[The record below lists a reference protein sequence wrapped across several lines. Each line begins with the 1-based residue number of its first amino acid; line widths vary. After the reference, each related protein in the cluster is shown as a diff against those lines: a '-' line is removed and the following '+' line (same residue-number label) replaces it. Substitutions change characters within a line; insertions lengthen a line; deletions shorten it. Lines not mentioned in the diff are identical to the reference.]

1 MSSMFYPCLF
11 VALLFTQSPAWTPL
25 FTGNTLEGWTIV
37 NGDASTWSV
46 EDAVLIT
53 TGKPTGV
60 LRTNRMYENFVLEL
74 DWRHLVENGN
84 AGLFVWSDPI
94 PAKGVPFTRSIEVQI
109 MDGKELD
116 WYTTH
121 GDIFS
126 IWGAKM
132 TPDRPHPLGDH
143 VQRCLPS
150 ERRSKP
156 APEWNHYIVTCI
168 NGTIK
173 LDVNGKVVSGGF
185 DVSPRKGYICFEA
198 EGTPAQFKNIRIKE
212 LPNAIPEI
220 PADEIA
226 NKNVGFITLFNG
238 LNLTGWTTVDETTWS
253 AGGNV
258 LHCKKDSEILT
269 TQNQHEVYELM
280 FDYKCNDAKSVV
292 YVVIDGEKTELPQG
306 DLGKWSRFT
315 TQGEGASIGVGGS
328 NASFTNLFSRPIT
341 FPTAK

>member
-1 MSSMFYPCLF
+1 MITTCLF
-11 VALLFTQSPAWTPL
+11 ATVLFAQSASWTPL
-25 FTGNTLEGWTIV
+25 FTGKNLDGWSIV
-37 NGDASTWSV
+37 NGDASTWCAKDNMLV
-46 EDAVLIT
+46 T
-53 TGKPTGV
+53 TGKPIGV
-60 LRTNRMYENFVLEL
+60 IRTDKMYENFILEL
-74 DWRHLVENGN
+74 DWRHMVKNGN

-168 NGTIK
+168 DGTIK
-173 LDVNGKVVSGGF
+173 LNVNGKVVSGGF

-212 LPNAIPEI
+212 LPNAIPEV

-226 NKNVGFITLFNG
+226 NEAIGFHTLFNG
-238 LNLTGWTTVDETTWS
+238 LNLTGWTTEDTTAWS

-258 LHCKKDSEILT
+258 LFCKKESGVLT
-269 TQNQHEVYELM
+269 TANTHDAYELM
-280 FDYKCNDAKSVV
+280 FDYKYNDALSTAYIVV
-292 YVVIDGEKTELPQG
+292 NGDKTELPKG
-306 DLGKWSRFT
+306 EIGTWSRFT
-315 TQGEGASIGVGGS
+315 IQGEGATIGLGGS
-328 NASFTNLFSRPIT
+328 DTNFTNIFARNLKT
-341 FPTAK
+341 DE